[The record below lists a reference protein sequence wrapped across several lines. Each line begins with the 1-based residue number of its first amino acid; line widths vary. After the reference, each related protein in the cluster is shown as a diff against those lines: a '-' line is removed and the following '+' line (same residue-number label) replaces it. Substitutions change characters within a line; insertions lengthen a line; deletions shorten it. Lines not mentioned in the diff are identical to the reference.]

1 VAGGFEVTPSALAA
15 LSASVVGIRDQL
27 SDART
32 VDCGPA
38 LGSAVVDAA
47 LGHFV
52 SGWRDGRAQIC
63 AEVAD
68 LSSALAAAA
77 AAYAS
82 TDGDLAAAV
91 S

>member
-1 VAGGFEVTPSALAA
+1 MAEGFEVTPAALAG
-15 LSASVVGIRDQL
+15 LSASAAGIRDQL
-27 SDART
+27 SAGVS

-38 LGSAVVDAA
+38 LGSAAVAAA
-47 LGHFV
+47 LGQFV
-52 SGWRDGRAQIC
+52 SGWRDARAQIC
-63 AEVAD
+63 AEVSD

-82 TDGDLAAAV
+82 TEGDLAAAI

>member
-1 VAGGFEVTPSALAA
+1 MAEGFEVTPAALAA
-15 LSASVVGIRDQL
+15 LSASAAGIRDQL
-27 SDART
+27 S
-32 VDCGPA
+32 VGVSVECNPA
-38 LGSAVVDAA
+38 LGSAVVAAA
-47 LGHFV
+47 LGQFV

-63 AEVAD
+63 AEVSD

-82 TDGDLAAAV
+82 TEGDLAAAI

>member
-1 VAGGFEVTPSALAA
+1 MAAGFEVTPAALAT
-15 LSASVVGIRDQL
+15 LSASAAGIRDRL
-27 SDART
+27 SVGVR

-38 LGSAVVDAA
+38 LGSAVVAAA
-47 LGHFV
+47 LSQFV

-63 AEVAD
+63 AEVSD

-77 AAYAS
+77 SAYAA
-82 TDGDLAAAV
+82 TEGDLAAAI